1 MYSKALTEE
10 SVFKLL
16 MVVLATKDATKDK
29 RIIDHK
35 EVKKLTE
42 KMKIYG

>member
-29 RIIDHK
+29 RIIDQK